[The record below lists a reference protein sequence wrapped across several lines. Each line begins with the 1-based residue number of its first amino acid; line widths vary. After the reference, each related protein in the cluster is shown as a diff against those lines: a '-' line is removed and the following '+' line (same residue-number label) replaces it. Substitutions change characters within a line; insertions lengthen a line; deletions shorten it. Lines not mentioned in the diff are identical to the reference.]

1 MAVDCLGAEMS
12 VTEYMQGA
20 YIYIYI
26 KKSCVNATK
35 PSWNLAYT
43 RKWAKSKKD

>member
-26 KKSCVNATK
+26 LKSLVWMQQ
-35 PSWNLAYT
+35 SQVEI
-43 RKWAKSKKD
+43 